1 MIFPIRP
8 YRLMTPAPSL
18 GGSLVRYKPVIPL
31 TIIGPNGQANLPA
44 LVDSGADDV
53 VPPVNVAARIGVDL
67 SAAFAGQAQGLGG
80 NQPVGL
86 LYAPVTLLL
95 SDGTQTCRWRA
106 VTAFTSTPMRFA
118 LFGIAG
124 GLEHFRATLDV
135 YDRELTLLPKTS
147 LPAATVP

>member
-1 MIFPIRP
+1 
-8 YRLMTPAPSL
+8 
-18 GGSLVRYKPVIPL
+18 VRYKPVIPL
-31 TIIGPNGQANLPA
+31 TVIGPSGRYNIEA
-44 LVDSGADDV
+44 LVDSGSDDV
-53 VPPVNVAARIGVDL
+53 VFPSYVAAHIGVDL
-67 SAAFAGQAQGLGG
+67 SAALAGQAQGLGG

-135 YDRELTLLPKTS
+135 YDRELILLPKPS